1 MVVLAEAVSPLK
13 KMTTFGTI
21 FGEELPD
28 RLVPPEN
35 AKLIAERIPGAK
47 LAMIP
52 RASHIFLTDQTEAA
66 HQAILEFLGGQATR
80 NRERPAPV

>member
-1 MVVLAEAVSPLK
+1 V
-13 KMTTFGTI
+13 I
-21 FGEELPD
+21 HGEND

-66 HQAILEFLGGQATR
+66 HQAILDFLDGQATR
-80 NRERPAPV
+80 KRERPAPV